1 MNTRLS
7 PLAIILLAG
16 LLGVAFALSIVN
28 LNVALPYAQ
37 WRQAL
42 WQPDVDDIAQMLF
55 HYSLLPRL
63 AVALLVGAG
72 LGLVGV
78 LFQQVLR
85 NPLAEP
91 TTLGVATGA
100 QLGITVTTLWAIPG
114 VLASQFAALA
124 GACLVGALVFGVSWG
139 KRLSPVTLILA
150 GLVVS
155 LYCGALNQLMVIF
168 HHDQLQSMFL
178 WSTGT
183 LTQTD
188 WSVAQR
194 LWPQLLGGAILT
206 LLLLRPLTLMGL
218 DDGVARNLGLALS
231 LARLGAL
238 TLAIVISALLVNA
251 VGIIGFIG
259 LFAPLLAK
267 MLGARR
273 LLARLLLAAL
283 IGALLLW
290 LSDQVI
296 LWLSRVWR
304 EVSTGSV
311 TALIGAPLLLW
322 LLPRL
327 RSISAPVMN
336 GGDNVQPERY
346 HVQWFVLA
354 GVALLLLAV
363 SVALAFGRDAHGWLW
378 AHGDLLEQLL
388 PWRWPRVLSALFA
401 GVMLAVAG
409 CIIQRLTGNPMA
421 SPEVLGI
428 SSGAA
433 FGVVLMLFFVPGDA
447 FGWQLPAGSLGAAA
461 TLLIIMLAAGRG
473 GFSPHRMLLAG
484 MALSTAFTMLLMM
497 LQASG
502 DPRMAQI
509 LTWISGSTYSATPE
523 RVVRSGAVMLAL
535 LALAPLVNHPAAGRG
550 GGASGG
556 HGADVIADCSAAAG
570 GLPDGGGDADHRPAE
585 LCRADG
591 AAYRADDGLPA
602 NPTAYGDFRADWR
615 AAAGLRRLVRTD
627 DDVPVSDPG
636 GATVDLYRRALL
648 YLFAEK
654 AESLT
659 VLDGFNIPGGAIAY
673 RGYSAVRFGSPD
685 KAQCALSGKIP
696 APPGIQAP
704 YSLANTRRAAS
715 MVLSISSS
723 LWATDI
729 KPASNADGARYT
741 PSSSIRW
748 KKRLKRS
755 TSHFTTS

>member
-1 MNTRLS
+1 MRSRIALF
-7 PLAIILLAG
+7 PALLLAIAFIAALL
-16 LLGVAFALSIVN
+16 LTVSNLSI
-28 LNVALPYAQ
+28 ALPRTQ
-37 WRQAL
+37 WGAAL
-42 WQPDVDDIAQMLF
+42 TSPDINNIQQMLF

-63 AVALLVGAG
+63 AISLLVGAG

-100 QLGITVTTLWAIPG
+100 QLGITITTLWALPG
-114 VLASQFAALA
+114 ALTSQFAALA
-124 GACLVGALVFGVSWG
+124 GACIVGALVFGVAWG

-155 LYCGALNQLMVIF
+155 LYCGAINQLLVLF

-188 WSVAQR
+188 WSIVQR
-194 LWPQLLGGAILT
+194 LWPQLMGGVLLT

-231 LARLGAL
+231 LARLASL
-238 TLAIVISALLVNA
+238 TLAIVLSALLVNA

-273 LLARLLLAAL
+273 LLARLMLAPL
-283 IGALLLW
+283 IGALILW
-290 LSDQVI
+290 LSDQII
-296 LWLSRVWR
+296 LWLARVWM

-327 RSISAPVMN
+327 RSMSAPAMDA
-336 GGDNVQPERY
+336 GDKVYAERQHLLGY
-346 HVQWFVLA
+346 ALVGVGVLIA
-354 GVALLLLAV
+354 VSLVALSL
-363 SVALAFGRDAHGWLW
+363 GRDAQGWHW
-378 AHGDLLEQLL
+378 ATGSLLDELL
-388 PWRWPRVLSALFA
+388 QWRWPRIFSALIA

-447 FGWQLPAGSLGAAA
+447 FGWLMPAGSAGAAA
-461 TLLIIMLAAGRG
+461 TLLIIMIAAGRG
-473 GFSPHRMLLAG
+473 GFSPQRMLLAG

-509 LTWISGSTYSATPE
+509 LRWISGSTYKATGE
-523 RVVRSGAVMLAL
+523 QVIHTGIAMVLL
-535 LALAPLVNHPAAGRG
+535 LAIVP
-550 GGASGG
+550 
-556 HGADVIADCSAAAG
+556 
-570 GLPDGGGDADHRPAE
+570 
-585 LCRADG
+585 LCRRWMTILPLGGETARAVG
-591 AAYRADDGLPA
+591 VALTPSRIGLLLLAACLTATATMTIGPLSFVGLMAPHIA
-602 NPTAYGDFRADWR
+602 RMMGFRRTMPHIVMSALTGGMILVVADWLGR
-615 AAAGLRRLVRTD
+615 MVLFPYQIPAGL
-627 DDVPVSDPG
+627 
-636 GATVDLYRRALL
+636 
-648 YLFAEK
+648 
-654 AESLT
+654 
-659 VLDGFNIPGGAIAY
+659 
-673 RGYSAVRFGSPD
+673 
-685 KAQCALSGKIP
+685 LSTFIG
-696 APPGIQAP
+696 AP
-704 YSLANTRRAAS
+704 YFIYLLRKQSR
-715 MVLSISSS
+715 
-723 LWATDI
+723 
-729 KPASNADGARYT
+729 
-741 PSSSIRW
+741 
-748 KKRLKRS
+748 
-755 TSHFTTS
+755 

>member
-1 MNTRLS
+1 MKSRITLF
-7 PLAIILLAG
+7 PALLMALLLVVALG
-16 LLGVAFALSIVN
+16 LTWWN
-28 LNVALPYAQ
+28 LNLALPRAQ
-37 WRQAL
+37 WGSAL
-42 WQPDVDDIAQMLF
+42 IAPDIDNIQQMLF

-63 AVALLVGAG
+63 AISLLVGAG

-100 QLGITVTTLWAIPG
+100 QLGMTIITLWAMPG
-114 VLASQFAALA
+114 VLAAQFAALV
-124 GACLVGALVFGVSWG
+124 GACVVGAIVFGVAWG

-155 LYCGALNQLMVIF
+155 LYCGAVNQLLVIF

-188 WSVAQR
+188 WSIVQR
-194 LWPQLLGGAILT
+194 LWPQLLGGVLLT

-231 LARLGAL
+231 LARLAAL

-273 LLARLLLAAL
+273 LLSRLILAPL
-283 IGALLLW
+283 IGALILW

-296 LWLSRVWR
+296 LWLTRVWM

-327 RSISAPVMN
+327 RSMSAPAMN
-336 GGDNVQPERY
+336 AGDKVSAERH
-346 HVQWFVLA
+346 HVLWFALA
-354 GVALLLLAV
+354 GGAVLMLAV
-363 SVALAFGRDAHGWLW
+363 IAALAFGRDAQGWHW
-378 AHGDLLEQLL
+378 ASGAMLDELL
-388 PWRWPRVLSALFA
+388 PWRAPRIFAALIA

-433 FGVVLMLFFVPGDA
+433 FGVVLMLFFVPGNA
-447 FGWQLPAGSLGAAA
+447 FGWLMPAGSIGAAV
-461 TLLIIMLAAGRG
+461 TLLIIMIAAGRG

-509 LTWISGSTYSATPE
+509 LTWISGSTYNATNE
-523 RVVRSGAVMLAL
+523 QVVSTGVAMIIL
-535 LALAPLVNHPAAGRG
+535 LALVP
-550 GGASGG
+550 
-556 HGADVIADCSAAAG
+556 
-570 GLPDGGGDADHRPAE
+570 
-585 LCRADG
+585 LCR
-591 AAYRADDGLPA
+591 R
-602 NPTAYGDFRADWR
+602 W
-615 AAAGLRRLVRTD
+615 
-627 DDVPVSDPG
+627 
-636 GATVDLYRRALL
+636 
-648 YLFAEK
+648 
-654 AESLT
+654 LT
-659 VLDGFNIPGGAIAY
+659 VLPLGGDTA
-673 RGYSAVRFGSPD
+673 RSVGM
-685 KAQCALSGKIP
+685 ALSASRIGLLLLAASLTATATLTIGPLSFIGLMAPHIARMMGFRRTMPHIVMSALTGGILLVFADWCGRMVLFPYQIP
-696 APPGIQAP
+696 AGLLSTFIGAP
-704 YSLANTRRAAS
+704 YFIYLLRKQSR
-715 MVLSISSS
+715 
-723 LWATDI
+723 
-729 KPASNADGARYT
+729 
-741 PSSSIRW
+741 
-748 KKRLKRS
+748 
-755 TSHFTTS
+755 

>member
-1 MNTRLS
+1 MKSRITLF
-7 PLAIILLAG
+7 PALLMALLLVVALG
-16 LLGVAFALSIVN
+16 LTWWN
-28 LNVALPYAQ
+28 LNLALPRAQ
-37 WRQAL
+37 WGSAL
-42 WQPDVDDIAQMLF
+42 IAPDIDNIQQMLF

-63 AVALLVGAG
+63 AISLLVGAG

-100 QLGITVTTLWAIPG
+100 QLGMTIITLWALPG
-114 VLASQFAALA
+114 VLAAQFAALV
-124 GACLVGALVFGVSWG
+124 GACVVGAIVFGVAWG

-155 LYCGALNQLMVIF
+155 LYCGAVNQLLVIF

-188 WSVAQR
+188 WSIVQR
-194 LWPQLLGGAILT
+194 LWPQLLGGVLLT

-231 LARLGAL
+231 LARLAAL

-273 LLARLLLAAL
+273 LLSRLILAPL
-283 IGALLLW
+283 IGALILW

-296 LWLSRVWR
+296 LWLTRVWM

-327 RSISAPVMN
+327 RSMSAPAMN
-336 GGDNVQPERY
+336 AGDKVSAERH
-346 HVQWFVLA
+346 HVLWFALA
-354 GVALLLLAV
+354 GGAVLMLAV
-363 SVALAFGRDAHGWLW
+363 IAALAFGRDAQGWHW
-378 AHGDLLEQLL
+378 ASGAMLDELL
-388 PWRWPRVLSALFA
+388 PWRAPRIFAALIA

-433 FGVVLMLFFVPGDA
+433 FGVVLMLFFVPGNA
-447 FGWQLPAGSLGAAA
+447 FGWLMPAGSIGAAV
-461 TLLIIMLAAGRG
+461 TLLIIMIAAGRG

-509 LTWISGSTYSATPE
+509 LTWISGSTYNATNE
-523 RVVRSGAVMLAL
+523 QVVSTGVAMIIL
-535 LALAPLVNHPAAGRG
+535 LALVP
-550 GGASGG
+550 
-556 HGADVIADCSAAAG
+556 
-570 GLPDGGGDADHRPAE
+570 
-585 LCRADG
+585 LCR
-591 AAYRADDGLPA
+591 R
-602 NPTAYGDFRADWR
+602 W
-615 AAAGLRRLVRTD
+615 
-627 DDVPVSDPG
+627 
-636 GATVDLYRRALL
+636 
-648 YLFAEK
+648 
-654 AESLT
+654 LT
-659 VLDGFNIPGGAIAY
+659 VLPLGGDTA
-673 RGYSAVRFGSPD
+673 RSVGM
-685 KAQCALSGKIP
+685 ALSASRIGLLLLAASLTATATLTIGPLSFIGLMARTMPHIVMSALTGGILLVFADWCGRMVLFPYQIP
-696 APPGIQAP
+696 AGLLSTFIGAP
-704 YSLANTRRAAS
+704 YFIYLLRKQSR
-715 MVLSISSS
+715 
-723 LWATDI
+723 
-729 KPASNADGARYT
+729 
-741 PSSSIRW
+741 
-748 KKRLKRS
+748 
-755 TSHFTTS
+755 

>member
-124 GACLVGALVFGVSWG
+124 GACLVGALVFGVSWD
-139 KRLSPVTLILA
+139 KRLSPVTLIPA

-231 LARLGAL
+231 TARLGAL

-388 PWRWPRVLSALFA
+388 PRRWPRVLSALVRRGHA
-401 GVMLAVAG
+401 GGRRLYYPAPDRQPDGQPGSAGHQLRRGFWRGADAVLRA
-409 CIIQRLTGNPMA
+409 
-421 SPEVLGI
+421 
-428 SSGAA
+428 
-433 FGVVLMLFFVPGDA
+433 GDA
-447 FGWQLPAGSLGAAA
+447 FGWLLPAGSLGAAA

-535 LALAPLVNHPAAGRG
+535 LALAPLCRRWLTILPLGGEAARAVGMALTSSRIVLLLL
-550 GGASGG
+550 A
-556 HGADVIADCSAAAG
+556 ACLTAAATLTIGPLSFVGLMAPHIARMMGFRRTLPHMVISGLTG
-570 GLPDGGGDADHRPAE
+570 GL
-585 LCRADG
+585 L
-591 AAYRADDGLPA
+591 LV
-602 NPTAYGDFRADWR
+602 FADWCGR
-615 AAAGLRRLVRTD
+615 MMMFPYQIPAGL
-627 DDVPVSDPG
+627 
-636 GATVDLYRRALL
+636 
-648 YLFAEK
+648 
-654 AESLT
+654 
-659 VLDGFNIPGGAIAY
+659 
-673 RGYSAVRFGSPD
+673 
-685 KAQCALSGKIP
+685 LSTFIG
-696 APPGIQAP
+696 AP
-704 YSLANTRRAAS
+704 YFIYLLRKQSR
-715 MVLSISSS
+715 
-723 LWATDI
+723 
-729 KPASNADGARYT
+729 
-741 PSSSIRW
+741 
-748 KKRLKRS
+748 
-755 TSHFTTS
+755 

>member
-1 MNTRLS
+1 MRSRIALF
-7 PLAIILLAG
+7 PALLLAIAFIAALL
-16 LLGVAFALSIVN
+16 LTVSNLSI
-28 LNVALPYAQ
+28 ALPRTQ
-37 WRQAL
+37 WGAAL
-42 WQPDVDDIAQMLF
+42 TSPDINNIQQMLF

-63 AVALLVGAG
+63 AISLLVGAG

-100 QLGITVTTLWAIPG
+100 QLGITITTLWALPG
-114 VLASQFAALA
+114 ALTSQFAALA
-124 GACLVGALVFGVSWG
+124 GACIVGALVFGVAWG

-155 LYCGALNQLMVIF
+155 LYCGAINQLLVLF

-188 WSVAQR
+188 WSIVQR
-194 LWPQLLGGAILT
+194 LWPQLMGGVLLT

-231 LARLGAL
+231 LARLASL
-238 TLAIVISALLVNA
+238 TLAIVLSALLVNA

-273 LLARLLLAAL
+273 LLARLMLAPL
-283 IGALLLW
+283 IGALILW
-290 LSDQVI
+290 FSDQII
-296 LWLSRVWR
+296 LWLARVWM

-327 RSISAPVMN
+327 RSMSAPAMDA
-336 GGDNVQPERY
+336 GDKVYAERQHLLGY
-346 HVQWFVLA
+346 ALVGVGVLIA
-354 GVALLLLAV
+354 VSLVALSL
-363 SVALAFGRDAHGWLW
+363 GRDAQGWHW
-378 AHGDLLEQLL
+378 ATGSLLDELL
-388 PWRWPRVLSALFA
+388 QWRWPRIFSALIA

-447 FGWQLPAGSLGAAA
+447 FGWLMPAGSAGAAA
-461 TLLIIMLAAGRG
+461 TLLIIMIAAGRG
-473 GFSPHRMLLAG
+473 GFSPQRMLLAG

-509 LTWISGSTYSATPE
+509 LTWISGSTYKATGE
-523 RVVRSGAVMLAL
+523 QVIHTGIAMVLL
-535 LALAPLVNHPAAGRG
+535 LAIVP
-550 GGASGG
+550 
-556 HGADVIADCSAAAG
+556 
-570 GLPDGGGDADHRPAE
+570 
-585 LCRADG
+585 LCRRWMTILPLGGETARAVG
-591 AAYRADDGLPA
+591 VALTPSRIGLLLLAACLTATATMTIGPLSFVGLMAPHMA
-602 NPTAYGDFRADWR
+602 RMMGFRRTMPHIVMSALTGGMILVVADWLGR
-615 AAAGLRRLVRTD
+615 MVLFPYQIPAGL
-627 DDVPVSDPG
+627 
-636 GATVDLYRRALL
+636 
-648 YLFAEK
+648 
-654 AESLT
+654 
-659 VLDGFNIPGGAIAY
+659 
-673 RGYSAVRFGSPD
+673 
-685 KAQCALSGKIP
+685 LSTFIG
-696 APPGIQAP
+696 AP
-704 YSLANTRRAAS
+704 YFIYLLRKQSR
-715 MVLSISSS
+715 
-723 LWATDI
+723 
-729 KPASNADGARYT
+729 
-741 PSSSIRW
+741 
-748 KKRLKRS
+748 
-755 TSHFTTS
+755 

>member
-1 MNTRLS
+1 MSKRIAFFPAFLLVLLCVVATGLTLGNLS
-7 PLAIILLAG
+7 L
-16 LLGVAFALSIVN
+16 
-28 LNVALPYAQ
+28 ALPRSQ
-37 WRQAL
+37 WQQAL
-42 WQPDVDDIAQMLF
+42 WAPDINVIEQMMF

-63 AVALLVGAG
+63 VISLLVGAG

-114 VLASQFAALA
+114 AMAAQFAALT
-124 GACLVGALVFGVSWG
+124 GACIVGALVFGVAWG

-155 LYCGALNQLMVIF
+155 LYCGAINQLLVLF

-188 WSVAQR
+188 WSGVQR
-194 LWPQLLGGAILT
+194 LWPQLLGGVMLT

-231 LARLGAL
+231 LARLAAL
-238 TLAIVISALLVNA
+238 TLAIVLSALLVNA

-273 LLARLLLAAL
+273 LLPRLILAPL
-283 IGALLLW
+283 IGALILW

-296 LWLSRVWR
+296 IWLSRVWM

-327 RSISAPVMN
+327 RSMSAPDMN
-336 GGDNVQPERY
+336 VSNRVAAERQ
-346 HVQWFVLA
+346 HVAGYALA
-354 GVALLLLAV
+354 GLVILLLGAYVALSL
-363 SVALAFGRDAHGWLW
+363 GRDAHGWSW
-378 AHGDLLEQLL
+378 ASGALLDELM
-388 PWRWPRVLSALFA
+388 PWRWPRILAALIA

-433 FGVVLMLFFVPGDA
+433 FGVVLMLFLVPGNA
-447 FGWQLPAGSLGAAA
+447 FGWLLPAGSLGAAG
-461 TLLIIMLAAGRG
+461 TLLIIMIAAGRG

-502 DPRMAQI
+502 DPRMAEV
-509 LTWISGSTYSATPE
+509 LTWISGSTYNASEEQVLRTGVVMVILLAIAPLCRRWLTILPLGSDTARAVGMALTPS
-523 RVVRSGAVMLAL
+523 RIAL
-535 LALAPLVNHPAAGRG
+535 LLLAACLTATATMTIGPLSFVGLMAPHIARMLGFRRTLPHMVMSAL
-550 GGASGG
+550 
-556 HGADVIADCSAAAG
+556 AG
-570 GLPDGGGDADHRPAE
+570 GL
-585 LCRADG
+585 L
-591 AAYRADDGLPA
+591 LV
-602 NPTAYGDFRADWR
+602 FADWCGR
-615 AAAGLRRLVRTD
+615 MLMF
-627 DDVPVSDPG
+627 P
-636 GATVDLYRRALL
+636 Y
-648 YLFAEK
+648 
-654 AESLT
+654 
-659 VLDGFNIPGGAIAY
+659 
-673 RGYSAVRFGSPD
+673 
-685 KAQCALSGKIP
+685 QIP
-696 APPGIQAP
+696 AGILSTFIGAP
-704 YSLANTRRAAS
+704 YFIYLLRKQSR
-715 MVLSISSS
+715 
-723 LWATDI
+723 
-729 KPASNADGARYT
+729 
-741 PSSSIRW
+741 
-748 KKRLKRS
+748 
-755 TSHFTTS
+755 